1 MIFSKMKSV
10 VAAIAAFALVAL
22 LGGCAE
28 RNPTDTNPD
37 ARLTGNSKVLVAYFT
52 WSGHLKTISH
62 WIADETGADYIRV
75 LANDPYPT
83 DYGETA
89 DRAKVEKEKG
99 VRPAINVDFSA
110 HDFSQYETIFVGFPI
125 WWYDLPMP
133 MWTFLENMKLE
144 GKTVIPFFSHE
155 GTSDGSAAVPTVVKL
170 AKGANVKAGEALSIR
185 GSKTANSEEEVRAW
199 VKKLGVSIK

>member
-1 MIFSKMKSV
+1 
-10 VAAIAAFALVAL
+10 
-22 LGGCAE
+22 
-28 RNPTDTNPD
+28 
-37 ARLTGNSKVLVAYFT
+37 FT

-75 LANDPYPT
+75 LAKDPYPLT
-83 DYGETA
+83 YNETV
-89 DRAKVEKEKG
+89 DRAKVEKDKG
-99 VRPAINVDFSA
+99 IRPAINVDFSA
-110 HDFSQYETIFVGFPI
+110 HDYSQYETIFVGFPV

-170 AKGANVKAGEALSIR
+170 SKGANVKADDALSIR
-185 GSKTANSEEEVRAW
+185 GSKTAKSEEEVRAW
-199 VKKLGVSIK
+199 VKKLGLSKK

>member
-1 MIFSKMKSV
+1 MKFSRIKISIV
-10 VAAIAAFALVAL
+10 VFALLLVASL
-22 LGGCAE
+22 FSGCAE
-28 RNPTDTNPD
+28 RNPTDTNED
-37 ARLTGNSKVLVAYFT
+37 ARLTGNSKILVAYFT

-75 LANDPYPT
+75 LAKDPYPLT
-83 DYGETA
+83 YDETV

-99 VRPAINVDFSA
+99 IRPAINVDFSA
-110 HDFSQYETIFVGFPI
+110 HDFSQYETIFVGFPV

-144 GKTVIPFFSHE
+144 GKMVIPFFSHE

-170 AKGANVKAGEALSIR
+170 SKGANVRAGDAISIR
-185 GSKTANSEEEVRAW
+185 GSKTAKSEEEVRAW
-199 VKKLGVSIK
+199 VKKLGFRKK

>member
-1 MIFSKMKSV
+1 MKFSRIKISIV
-10 VAAIAAFALVAL
+10 AFALLLVASL
-22 LGGCAE
+22 FSGCAE
-28 RNPTDTNPD
+28 RNPTDTNED
-37 ARLTGNSKVLVAYFT
+37 ARLTGNSKILVAYFT

-75 LANDPYPT
+75 LAKDPYPLT
-83 DYGETA
+83 YNETV

-99 VRPAINVDFSA
+99 IRPAINVDFSA

-133 MWTFLENMKLE
+133 MWTFLENIKLE

-170 AKGANVKAGEALSIR
+170 SKGANVKAGDALSIR
-185 GSKTANSEEEVRAW
+185 GSKTAKSEEEVRAW
-199 VKKLGVSIK
+199 VKKLGFGKK

>member
-1 MIFSKMKSV
+1 MKFSRIKISI
-10 VAAIAAFALVAL
+10 VAFTLFLVASL
-22 LGGCAE
+22 FSGCAE
-28 RNPTDTNPD
+28 RNPTDTNED
-37 ARLTGNSKVLVAYFT
+37 ARLTGNSKILVAYFT

-75 LANDPYPT
+75 LAKDPYPLT
-83 DYGETA
+83 YNETV
-89 DRAKVEKEKG
+89 DRAKVEKDKG
-99 VRPAINVDFSA
+99 IRPAINVDFSA
-110 HDFSQYETIFVGFPI
+110 HDFSQYETIFVGFPV

-170 AKGANVKAGEALSIR
+170 SKGANVKAGDALTIR
-185 GSKTANSEEEVRAW
+185 GSKTAKSEEEVRAW
-199 VKKLGVSIK
+199 VKKLGFGKK